1 MCAKRELASTVT
13 ARRDEHFCELRVSG
27 TPRADAIHVGCDADD
42 RVSLTRSSLHQG
54 LRLGKVTMNCDE
66 YKQKV
71 AALLAEHEWARLA
84 AAACVLYCSENGHE
98 QTDEIDRAV
107 GFEVDENCE

>member
-1 MCAKRELASTVT
+1 MSEPMERTAFLAACRYAIAVCKQEVEKVPGVT
-13 ARRDEHFCELRVSG
+13 ACIGMSDDGSPWG
-27 TPRADAIHVGCDADD
+27 RAFIRC
-42 RVSLTRSSLHQG
+42 
-54 LRLGKVTMNCDE
+54 CDE
-66 YKQKV
+66 KV